1 MRIPQPAD
9 PVCLIRVSK
18 LVRLSKK
25 GLSTDQ
31 ICGLVREY
39 SDSQVLDALERLRD
53 DGMIAIA
60 NKRWYWRVRKVG

>member
-1 MRIPQPAD
+1 MRTPSPVD
-9 PVCLIRVSK
+9 PVCLIRVNK
-18 LVRLSKK
+18 LIRLSKT
-25 GLSTDQ
+25 GLSTAQ

-39 SDSQVLDALERLRD
+39 SDGHIMDALERLRD